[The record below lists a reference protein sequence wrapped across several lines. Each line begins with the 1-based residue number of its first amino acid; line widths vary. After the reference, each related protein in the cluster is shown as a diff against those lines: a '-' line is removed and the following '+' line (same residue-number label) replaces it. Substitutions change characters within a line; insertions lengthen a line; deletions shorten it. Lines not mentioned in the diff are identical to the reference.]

1 VFSGVVTVTEGV
13 IFSVVFAV
21 ELFVSVDVT
30 AEAGVSVGVTAEAGV
45 SVGVTVEAGVSVGVT
60 VEAGVSA
67 GVTAADEFA
76 VFDVLLAHPAAKTTA
91 VKIRSNAIA
100 FKILLILIPPK
111 FSS

>member
-30 AEAGVSVGVTAEAGV
+30 TEAGV
-45 SVGVTVEAGVSVGVT
+45 SVGVTVET
-60 VEAGVSA
+60 GVSA

-91 VKIRSNAIA
+91 IRIRSNAIA
-100 FKILLILIPPK
+100 FKILLILIPLK

>member
-1 VFSGVVTVTEGV
+1 MPVWTVVFSGVVTVTEGV

-30 AEAGVSVGVTAEAGV
+30 TEAGV
-45 SVGVTVEAGVSVGVT
+45 SVGVTVET
-60 VEAGVSA
+60 GVSA

-91 VKIRSNAIA
+91 VRIRSNAIA
-100 FKILLILIPPK
+100 FKILLILIPLK
-111 FSS
+111 FSSWLYPSI

>member
-30 AEAGVSVGVTAEAGV
+30 TEAGV
-45 SVGVTVEAGVSVGVT
+45 SVGVTVETGVSAGVT
-60 VEAGVSA
+60 VETGVSA

-76 VFDVLLAHPAAKTTA
+76 VFDVLLAHPAAKTT
-91 VKIRSNAIA
+91 VVRIRSNAIA
-100 FKILLILIPPK
+100 FKILLILIPLK

>member
-30 AEAGVSVGVTAEAGV
+30 TEAGV
-45 SVGVTVEAGVSVGVT
+45 SVGVTVET
-60 VEAGVSA
+60 GVSA

-91 VKIRSNAIA
+91 VRIRSNAIA
-100 FKILLILIPPK
+100 FKILLILIPLK